1 MLPKFETKGLVRLQT
16 SNPCS
21 GEYQANPSPLS
32 SEFKLKVVLDALK
45 ERQSLA
51 ELSQKYEVS
60 QVMISRWK
68 TEFLEAAPRIFS
80 KAKKEDTKSLEAANE
95 KVYSEIVRQKI
106 EIDFL
111 KKFTRNWGNESPRPF
126 RETRLDLGGTQA
138 I

>member
-1 MLPKFETKGLVRLQT
+1 MSTKQT
-16 SNPCS
+16 CRRF
-21 GEYQANPSPLS
+21 S

-68 TEFLEAAPRIFS
+68 SEFLEAAPRVFS
-80 KAKKEDTKSLEAANE
+80 KTKSEDTKSLEAANE
-95 KVYSEIVRQKI
+95 KLFTEIGRQKI

-111 KKFTRNWGNESPRPF
+111 KKVYAK
-126 RETRLDLGGTQA
+126 LGK
-138 I
+138 

>member
-1 MLPKFETKGLVRLQT
+1 MSTKQT
-16 SNPCS
+16 RRRF
-21 GEYQANPSPLS
+21 S

-68 TEFLEAAPRIFS
+68 SEYLEAAPRVFS
-80 KAKKEDTKSLEAANE
+80 KTKSEDTKSLEAANE
-95 KVYSEIVRQKI
+95 KLYTEIGRQKI

-111 KKFTRNWGNESPRPF
+111 KKFTRYWGNKSPRRF
-126 RETRLDLGGTQA
+126 RVRWSEKTAQKFKKIKLLSYETTTSQVQCCL
-138 I
+138 